1 MNQFSCKMKVKIC
14 PCFLSA
20 CSLWQMKWDEGTAV
34 QWVPGVQFKVAIQVL
49 PFVMFQLYH
58 LVGQN
63 GTHYFGYSASQSVSW
78 GPSGC
83 AALGQADPSCS
94 RAYFVSHSGPRVCAP
109 LLPTAAWW
117 LVMILVLE
125 EQIYQKKD
133 YLPSCLSVA
142 LQGPGEPCCCVPKE
156 KILFLCWSKGIVSI
170 FSHVI
175 NFLVC
180 LHMIFKIFFP
190 VQFHFDF
197 INWQVATKDGRLE
210 REFSNPF
217 WFVTSL
223 RGYPQKTSG
232 ELCLP
237 RRARQLPLKLL
248 LFAAPIF

>member
-1 MNQFSCKMKVKIC
+1 MPWVCGRRLSPSSGFWMPKYFAKSWGTLTIELDTSVPKRNLPWIFQIFLPPPEINVNFAYKHRWTMNQFSCKMKVKIC

-133 YLPSCLSVA
+133 YLPSCLLVA
-142 LQGPGEPCCCVPKE
+142 LQGPGEPCCYVPKE
-156 KILFLCWSKGIVSI
+156 KTLFSAEVKVLFQ
-170 FSHVI
+170 FS
-175 NFLVC
+175 L
-180 LHMIFKIFFP
+180 M
-190 VQFHFDF
+190 
-197 INWQVATKDGRLE
+197 
-210 REFSNPF
+210 
-217 WFVTSL
+217 
-223 RGYPQKTSG
+223 
-232 ELCLP
+232 
-237 RRARQLPLKLL
+237 
-248 LFAAPIF
+248 